1 MLTMR
6 TLEVS
11 DMNLLD
17 AGITALMGYAVV
29 FVGLVLL
36 MAVVTL
42 LGQAMMAGRKE
53 KQAEAPAAPP
63 PRRFCRRE
71 QRPAPT
77 TRTFPKPC
85 RHLPLPAG
93 LPFCPRGAGHK
104 PKFAQLREGFWLT
117 MPRRMF
123 ILY

>member
-6 TLEVS
+6 TLAVS

-42 LGQAMMAGRKE
+42 LGRAMMAGRKE

-63 PRRFCRRE
+63 
-71 QRPAPT
+71 
-77 TRTFPKPC
+77 
-85 RHLPLPAG
+85 LPAKS
-93 LPFCPRGAGHK
+93 PASTSSARGK
-104 PKFAQLREGFWLT
+104 AQNNLWRGG
-117 MPRRMF
+117 
-123 ILY
+123 

>member
-6 TLEVS
+6 TLAVS

-42 LGQAMMAGRKE
+42 LGRAMMASRKE

-63 PRRFCRRE
+63 PPAA
-71 QRPAPT
+71 PAPKVQEAKGT
-77 TRTFPKPC
+77 GGTVLLHDVPEREAAMVMAVVAHRLGKP
-85 RHLPLPAG
+85 LN
-93 LPFCPRGAGHK
+93 
-104 PKFAQLREGFWLT
+104 QLRFKSIREVKEK
-117 MPRRMF
+117 
-123 ILY
+123 